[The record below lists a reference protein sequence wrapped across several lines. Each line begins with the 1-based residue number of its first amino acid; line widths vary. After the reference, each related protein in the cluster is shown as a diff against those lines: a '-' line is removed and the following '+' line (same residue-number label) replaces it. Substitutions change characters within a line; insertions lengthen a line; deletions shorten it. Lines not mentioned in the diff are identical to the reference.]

1 MLINMLIDINYAKE
15 FFSEYVKNYD
25 YKDKQVKLKIM
36 HIERVSQM
44 AKKLAIGLSL
54 SEEEIKLAELIGLL
68 HDIGRFEQIKNYH
81 TFIDSK
87 SINHAE
93 YGVKV
98 LFEDGLIRNF
108 IQSDKY
114 DNLIKKAIQNH
125 NRLKIEDGLSDKE
138 LLHAKLIR
146 DADKLDIFYIL
157 TFEDKIAVWGKDDIS
172 DEIISDEI
180 YREYIE
186 NRAINYSHMK
196 TGADLLVANFAYVF
210 NLYFKQSLIIL
221 KNKNYLEKIYSRFDF
236 KDKTTKER
244 YDNVYKQAQIYID
257 KELNSI

>member
-1 MLINMLIDINYAKE
+1 MLIDINHAKE

-25 YKDKQVKLKIM
+25 YRDKQVKLKIT

-44 AKKLAIGLSL
+44 AKKLAIQLGL

-81 TFIDSK
+81 TFIDGK

-125 NRLKIEDGLSDKE
+125 SRLKIEDGLSDKE

-146 DADKLDIFYIL
+146 DADKLDIFYVL

-186 NRAINYSHMK
+186 NRVIDYNHMK
-196 TGADLLVANFAYVF
+196 TGADLLVANFAYVY
-210 NLYFKQSLIIL
+210 NIYFKQSFIIL

-236 KDKTTKER
+236 IDTKTKER
-244 YDNVYKQAQIYID
+244 YNNVYKQAKKYID
-257 KELNSI
+257 EKIVNLD

>member
-1 MLINMLIDINYAKE
+1 MLIDINLAKK
-15 FFSEYVKNYD
+15 FFSEYVKKYD
-25 YKDKQVKLKIM
+25 NKDKQVKLKIT

-44 AKKLAIGLSL
+44 AKKLAIELSL
-54 SEEEIKLAELIGLL
+54 SEEDIKLAELIGLL

-98 LFEDGLIRNF
+98 LFEDGLIRSF
-108 IQSDKY
+108 IESDEY
-114 DNLIKKAIQNH
+114 DNLIRKAILNH

-146 DADKLDIFYIL
+146 DADKLDIFYNL
-157 TFEDKIAVWGKDDIS
+157 TFEDKSAVWGKDDTS
-172 DEIISDEI
+172 NEIISDEI

-186 NRAINYSHMK
+186 NRAINYSHMN
-196 TGADLLVANFAYVF
+196 TGADLLVANFAYVY
-210 NLYFKQSLIIL
+210 NLYFKQSLIFL
-221 KNKNYLEKIYSRFDF
+221 KNKNYLEKIYKRFDF
-236 KDKTTKER
+236 KDRITKER
-244 YDNVYKQAQIYID
+244 YENIYKQVKTYID
-257 KELNSI
+257 NKSC

>member
-1 MLINMLIDINYAKE
+1 MLIDINLAKK
-15 FFSEYVKNYD
+15 FFSEYVKKYD
-25 YKDKQVKLKIM
+25 YKDKQVKLKIS

-44 AKKLAIGLSL
+44 AKKLAIELSL
-54 SEEEIKLAELIGLL
+54 SEEDIKLAELIGLL

-98 LFEDGLIRNF
+98 LFEDGLIRSF
-108 IQSDKY
+108 IESDEY
-114 DNLIKKAIQNH
+114 DNLIRKAILNH

-146 DADKLDIFYIL
+146 DADKLDIFYNL
-157 TFEDKIAVWGKDDIS
+157 TFEDKSAVWGKDDIS
-172 DEIISDEI
+172 NEIISDEI

-186 NRAINYSHMK
+186 NRAINYSHMN
-196 TGADLLVANFAYVF
+196 TGADLLVANFAYVY
-210 NLYFKQSLIIL
+210 NLYFKQSLIFL
-221 KNKNYLEKIYSRFDF
+221 KNKNYLEKIYKRFDF
-236 KDKTTKER
+236 KDRITKER
-244 YDNVYKQAQIYID
+244 YENVYKQVKTYID
-257 KELNSI
+257 KKSC